1 MPFYSRHSDDGR
13 DRLLGGIHDED
24 DYNDFMNM
32 LFMNSSFAD
41 DIERHYKSSDADV
54 LPSPTDSEETKENK
68 EKQYQRIIIKNTF
81 KKNLINLIHVIFVE
95 NQWPT
100 VLTNQDMKKVESAR
114 VLKVKSNWII
124 LI

>member
-1 MPFYSRHSDDGR
+1 MPFYSRHSDDGS

-54 LPSPTDSEETKENK
+54 LPSPTDSEEAKENK
-68 EKQYQRIIIKNTF
+68 EKQYQKDYH
-81 KKNLINLIHVIFVE
+81 KKYFQEKLNKPYTCNLLWKINGQQF
-95 NQWPT
+95 
-100 VLTNQDMKKVESAR
+100 
-114 VLKVKSNWII
+114 
-124 LI
+124 

>member
-13 DRLLGGIHDED
+13 DRFLGGIHDED
-24 DYNDFMNM
+24 DYHDFMNM
-32 LFMNSSFAD
+32 SFMNSSFAD

-68 EKQYQRIIIKNTF
+68 EKQYQKDYHKNTF

>member
-1 MPFYSRHSDDGR
+1 MPFYSRHSDDGS
-13 DRLLGGIHDED
+13 DRLLGGTHDED
-24 DYNDFMNM
+24 DYSDFMNM

-41 DIERHYKSSDADV
+41 DIERHDKSSDADV

-68 EKQYQRIIIKNTF
+68 EKQYQNDYHKNVC
-81 KKNLINLIHVIFVE
+81 KKNLINLTHEIFVE

-100 VLTNQDMKKVESAR
+100 VLTNQDMKKLESAR

-124 LI
+124 LV

>member
-1 MPFYSRHSDDGR
+1 
-13 DRLLGGIHDED
+13 
-24 DYNDFMNM
+24 MNM

-68 EKQYQRIIIKNTF
+68 EKQYQKDYH
-81 KKNLINLIHVIFVE
+81 KKYFQENLIKLIHVIFVE